1 MSAAV
6 EYKQT
11 TYLTKKRSTT
21 TGQSLCLYWWLWVG
35 ICLAVKPFQPS
46 VAFHIETS
54 QLCVSGVRNV
64 SFSEN
69 FAYVLNGWSLKY
81 RYINDDL
88 IENFTLWGFNLTI
101 FDLMLTIWIICITQY
116 FYVKM
121 LHNQGTVLTL
131 SCIMLIYGQTYFKSL
146 TMCKI
151 FKSMFG
157 HFSILDINELMVSGR
172 ILFLTHF
179 KIGIKSV
186 QTRIFRGTG
195 TRYWEAK
202 E

>member
-1 MSAAV
+1 MP
-6 EYKQT
+6 
-11 TYLTKKRSTT
+11 LP
-21 TGQSLCLYWWLWVG
+21 LLILWVG

-46 VAFHIETS
+46 VAFHIENS

-101 FDLMLTIWIICITQY
+101 FHLMPTIWIICITQY

-131 SCIMLIYGQTYFKSL
+131 SCIMLIYGQTYFKNL
-146 TMCKI
+146 AMCKI

-157 HFSILDINELMVSGR
+157 HFSILDIKELKVSGR

-179 KIGIKSV
+179 QIGIKSV
-186 QTRIFRGTG
+186 
-195 TRYWEAK
+195 
-202 E
+202 